1 MKKHNILIVDDI
13 ESIRIAIIDFIS
25 SEYNVFSASN
35 GIEALEI
42 LKHYPIDMIISDIR
56 MPDMDGITLIT
67 NVQKLYPTTKYALI
81 TAYNIN
87 DYIQYARQHKIW
99 NIIPKSSFLDLQFIK
114 SMIYKLLSNDI
125 FGFEKYFHDIK
136 KISLKISELYKY
148 YKQDDFIL
156 PQNTIY
162 HIFVQSEEEREKV
175 CDMIF
180 TLFKKKEAPNILRIL
195 LEEFS
200 INARDYGSENYKYP
214 IKIQFGLYD
223 KKFLIGVNDYR
234 GILSFDEVLYRLER
248 NILTDKNGLPL
259 SINDI
264 HGRGFFIARE
274 NLDHLIINIKE
285 TEETEILGIFD
296 SDNEF
301 RYKAISLYKT
311 KPTSK

>member
-13 ESIRIAIIDFIS
+13 ESIRIAIIDFLS

-56 MPDMDGITLIT
+56 MPDMDGITLLT

-87 DYIQYARQHKIW
+87 DYIQYARQYKIW

-125 FGFEKYFHDIK
+125 LGFEKYFQDIK
-136 KISLKISELYKY
+136 KISLKISELYKH

>member
-13 ESIRIAIIDFIS
+13 ESIRIAIIDFLS

-56 MPDMDGITLIT
+56 MPDMDGITLLT

-87 DYIQYARQHKIW
+87 DYIQYARQYKIW

-125 FGFEKYFHDIK
+125 LGFEKYFHDIK

-274 NLDHLIINIKE
+274 NLDHLIINIKK
-285 TEETEILGIFD
+285 
-296 SDNEF
+296 S
-301 RYKAISLYKT
+301 
-311 KPTSK
+311 